1 MKEKVFRL
9 ITRVTDEIE
18 LRLVDR
24 RARRLPS
31 RNLHNVLWERATQS
45 SADFVEQHLST
56 SLVFPSKTQLWT
68 YTCELLREKHPNGT
82 CLEFGVAGGRSIN
95 FFSKKLPEFQFIGFD
110 SFEGL
115 KEDWIGHHA
124 RKGAYSRGGVLPAV
138 NDNVE
143 LVKGWFDDTVP
154 DQLAKIDVG
163 KICFYH
169 IDSDTYEAAT
179 EVLQC
184 ILPLLKS
191 GDLILFDEL
200 IGYPNWQ
207 RGEYMALTEAA
218 SENELNFMFRGFSNQ
233 QALLEIVGG

>member
-1 MKEKVFRL
+1 MKETLFRIL
-9 ITRVTDEIE
+9 TRVTDEIE

-56 SLVFPSKTQLWT
+56 SLVFPSKRQLWT
-68 YTCELLREKHPNGT
+68 YTCELLREKHTHGT

-124 RKGAYSRGGVLPAV
+124 RKGTYSQGGVLPAV
-138 NDNVE
+138 NDNVK

-154 DQLAKIDVG
+154 HELKSYDAANIH
-163 KICFYH
+163 FYH
-169 IDSDTYEAAT
+169 IDGDTYEAARSALNQ
-179 EVLQC
+179 VA
-184 ILPLLKS
+184 PLFKN
-191 GDLILFDEL
+191 GDLVLFDEL

-207 RGEYMALTEAA
+207 RGEYMALTQAA
-218 SENELNFMFRGFSNQ
+218 SEAEVNFRFRGFSSQ
-233 QALLEIVGG
+233 QALLEIILD